1 MKQKLTQAEADAL
14 IQMEKFYTGT
24 DIFDFPSMGGS
35 LRIPLHSADKRED
48 FTLDISRNKIAFE
61 RNKLQTRVRK
71 TIILVRLDIGGQPHR
86 NPDGEE
92 INCPHLH
99 LYREGFDDK
108 WAISLPSVFTAPSNI
123 FRTLNEFMD
132 YCKITTKHFIR
143 RDLFV

>member
-71 TIILVRLDIGGQPHR
+71 TIILVRIDIGGQPHR

-108 WAISLPSVFTAPSNI
+108 WAISLPSVFIAPSNI

-132 YCKITTKHFIR
+132 YCNIITKHFIR
-143 RDLFV
+143 RDLFI